1 MLKKLLPCTKG
12 YRLTSVLASLFV
24 VGETIMEVFIP
35 FLMMKIVDIG
45 IADRDMDYVLR
56 TGGLMVAVCLVSLVC
71 GTLSGRFAAV
81 AATGFAKN
89 VRGRVFHHMQEFSFA
104 NIDRF
109 APASLITRLTID
121 VNNTQL
127 AYMMVIRL
135 MVRSPVMMIAATIMA
150 VNINARLSMV
160 FVVAIPVM
168 ALALFVIM
176 RAAYPRFGR
185 MLEKYDAMNAEV
197 REKLTAIRV
206 IKAFVR
212 EDYECG
218 NFASAASALR
228 NFQIK
233 AEKIVILN
241 MPLMMTAMFACI
253 IAVLWFG
260 GLQIIH
266 GAMLAG
272 ELFSFI
278 TYVSQILISLMM
290 FSMAFITLVI
300 SWASIRRITEVLDE
314 KPDIADNSGRAG
326 AAAPQVNDGGLRFE
340 HVSFSYTKD
349 KDRLNLHDIDFEI
362 KPGETVGVI
371 GGTGSA
377 KTTLVQL
384 IPRLYDV
391 DEGRVLVGGHDVREY
406 RLADLRDAVAMVLQ
420 ENLLFSG
427 TIAENLRWGD
437 AAATD
442 EQLIAAAKVA
452 EAHDFISAM
461 PEGYDTLLGQ
471 AGVNLSGGQKQ
482 RLTIARALLKK
493 PRIVILDDSTSAVD
507 TATDAR
513 IRAAFRRELRGVTT
527 IIIAQRIASVMDA
540 DRIIVLDEGRIA
552 AIGSHQE
559 LLAAGGIYAEV
570 FHSQSKGVS

>member
-12 YRLTSVLASLFV
+12 YRLTSALASLFV

-45 IADRDMDYVLR
+45 IAGRDMDYVLR
-56 TGGLMVAVCLVSLVC
+56 IGGLMVTVCLASLVC

-89 VRGRVFHHMQEFSFA
+89 VRGRVFHHMQGFSFA

-127 AYMMVIRL
+127 AYMMVIRM

-150 VNINARLSMV
+150 VNINARLSLV
-160 FVVAIPVM
+160 FVVAIPLM
-168 ALALFVIM
+168 ALALFLIM

-212 EDYECG
+212 EDYEYG
-218 NFASAASALR
+218 NFVNAASALR

-260 GLQIIH
+260 GQQIIF
-266 GAMLAG
+266 GAMQAG

-300 SWASIRRITEVLDE
+300 SWASIKRITEVLDE
-314 KPDIADNSGRAG
+314 KPDIADSDGS
-326 AAAPQVNDGGLRFE
+326 AAAPQIKDGGLRFE

-362 KPGETVGVI
+362 KPGQTVGII

-391 DEGRVLVGGHDVREY
+391 DEGRVLVGGHDVRDY
-406 RLADLRDAVAMVLQ
+406 RLSDLRDAVAMVLQ

-437 AAATD
+437 ARATD
-442 EQLIAAAKVA
+442 EQMIAAAKVA
-452 EAHDFISAM
+452 QAHDFIVAM

-482 RLTIARALLKK
+482 RLTIARALLKTPK
-493 PRIVILDDSTSAVD
+493 IIILDDSTSAVD

-513 IRAAFRRELRGVTT
+513 LRAAFRSELQGVTT

-540 DRIIVLDEGRIA
+540 DHIIVLDEGRIA
-552 AIGSHQE
+552 AQGSHQQ
-559 LLAAGGIYAEV
+559 LLDEGGIYAEV

>member
-1 MLKKLLPCTKG
+1 MLKKLLPCTEG
-12 YRLTSVLASLFV
+12 YRLTTLLTSLFV

-45 IADRDMDYVLR
+45 IAERDMDYILR
-56 TGGLMVAVCLVSLVC
+56 TGGLMVLVCLASLTC
-71 GTLSGRFAAV
+71 GILGGRFAAV

-89 VRGRVFHHMQEFSFA
+89 VRGRVFHNIQEFSFA
-104 NIDRF
+104 NIDHF
-109 APASLITRLTID
+109 SPASLITRLTVD
-121 VNNTQL
+121 VTNTQL
-127 AYMMVIRL
+127 AYMMTIRL

-150 VNINARLSMV
+150 VNINARLSLV

-168 ALALFVIM
+168 ALALFAVM
-176 RAAYPRFGR
+176 RTAYPRFGQ
-185 MLEKYDAMNAEV
+185 MLEKYDAMNGEV

-212 EDYECG
+212 EDYEYG
-218 NFASAASALR
+218 NFVNAASTLR
-228 NFQIK
+228 NFQIR

-260 GLQIIH
+260 GLQIIA

-278 TYVSQILISLMM
+278 TYVSQILISLIM

-300 SWASIRRITEVLDE
+300 SWASIKRIVAVLDE
-314 KPDIADNSGRAG
+314 QPDIADNTNAG
-326 AAAPQVNDGGLRFE
+326 SDAPLPADGSIRFDN
-340 HVSFSYTKD
+340 VSFSYSKN
-349 KDRLNLHDIDFEI
+349 KERLNLHDINIEI
-362 KPGETVGVI
+362 KPGETIGVI

-391 DEGRVLVGGHDVREY
+391 DEGSVLVGGHDVRDY
-406 RLADLRDAVAMVLQ
+406 RLADLRAAVAMVLQ

-427 TIAENLRWGD
+427 TVAENLRWGD
-437 AAATD
+437 PNATD
-442 EQLIAAAKVA
+442 EELRAAARMA
-452 EAHDFISAM
+452 EADDFIAAM
-461 PEGYDTLLGQ
+461 PEGYNTVLGQ

-493 PRIVILDDSTSAVD
+493 PKIIILDDSTSAVD

-513 IRAAFRRELRGVTT
+513 IRAAFRRELAGVTT

-540 DRIIVLDEGRIA
+540 DRIFVLDEGQIA
-552 AIGSHQE
+552 ESGTHQE

-570 FHSQSKGVS
+570 YTSQSKGVS